1 MRRVTFYASRITLS
15 VVVMLYRNRT
25 SKMCVCIPQLR
36 RLASPESVAWARGLE
51 TRRKGHVADEVQRL
65 SAGRIPSCWEEV
77 SLFVLFKPSTEQ
89 IRPTHMREGGL
100 LYSMSTCLNVKIP
113 PRSNTLIETASKIVD
128 QIDGHCGLTKSQKI
142 SNHKYVDSALKLNGK
157 HFEIRKPLILNS
169 PYSGS
174 SSILPG
180 SK

>member
-1 MRRVTFYASRITLS
+1 MCLYSTIKKAGKPRICS
-15 VVVMLYRNRT
+15 MGQRAGD
-25 SKMCVCIPQLR
+25 QE
-36 RLASPESVAWARGLE
+36 ES
-51 TRRKGHVADEVQRL
+51 HVADEVQRL

-113 PRSNTLIETASKIVD
+113 PRSNTLIETARKIVD